1 MLYYYSIQESVRNYA
16 GVAKLADA
24 LDLGSSSYE
33 CRFKSCHPHHNS
45 LVLWCS
51 WLTCQSVTLEIAG
64 SSPVGTAIFKNAPV
78 VQLDRILDYGSR
90 GWGFES
96 SRACHKIKYI
106 IIRDL
111 AQLGRASG
119 LGPEGHRFESCSP
132 DHYKQV

>member
-33 CRFKSCHPHHNS
+33 CRFKSCHPHHIF

-64 SSPVGTAIFKNAPV
+64 SSPVGTAILF
-78 VQLDRILDYGSR
+78 
-90 GWGFES
+90 GW
-96 SRACHKIKYI
+96 I
-106 IIRDL
+106 
-111 AQLGRASG
+111 AQLVEQRIENPCVAGSIPALATS
-119 LGPEGHRFESCSP
+119 
-132 DHYKQV
+132 YQI